1 MLQRSK
7 GSHQSSV
14 PSPCILLPASSVPSP
29 AGAEPQR
36 RFKRQDVRPPPM
48 LTSFSVACMPSRKTR
63 TYKRTAPSSM
73 SRRCSV
79 LTIRRDGHRVPPVR
93 PEIPGTESPSLFRG
107 RTGCWSQAVPQ
118 GQRVG
123 STSTKGPK
131 AQAFRLPGLRSLGRL
146 LSVRFLQQLH
156 VSLADGDPAT
166 WIELVI
172 HVSSCL
178 TRNPFPPGLS
188 TCLYLWSAIGF
199 STSFQAPGPVTQ
211 IYSIICI

>member
-1 MLQRSK
+1 
-7 GSHQSSV
+7 
-14 PSPCILLPASSVPSP
+14 
-29 AGAEPQR
+29 
-36 RFKRQDVRPPPM
+36 
-48 LTSFSVACMPSRKTR
+48 
-63 TYKRTAPSSM
+63 M

-178 TRNPFPPGLS
+178 TRNRFPPGSIFRARGRCFTSVESAFNMLICGLQLDSLLLS
-188 TCLYLWSAIGF
+188 KH
-199 STSFQAPGPVTQ
+199 PGQ
-211 IYSIICI
+211 